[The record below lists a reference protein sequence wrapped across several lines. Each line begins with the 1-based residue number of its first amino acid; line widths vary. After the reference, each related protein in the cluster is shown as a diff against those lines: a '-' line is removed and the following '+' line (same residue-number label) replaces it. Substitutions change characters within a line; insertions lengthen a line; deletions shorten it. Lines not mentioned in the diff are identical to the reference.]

1 MAKQPKNRQPAAP
14 DKVQSAIFQIAEAAF
29 FTKNLDELFR
39 EIHRIISGLMEARN
53 FYIALVDP
61 ATGQLEAPY
70 FVDEYDPQP
79 GSGDLQGGMTEYVLR
94 TGQPV
99 LASPEVFAEL
109 VSKGEVESIGTPCI
123 DWLGVPLVTATGL
136 IGVLVVQSYREG
148 VRYSEKDKQ
157 LLIFVSH
164 QVAMAIERKR
174 AEEALREKTEEQ
186 RSLLAAL
193 KQQRDF
199 LRTFSDNIPDLIW
212 AKGADGKYLFV
223 NQAMCDVLLKCD
235 SPDEAVG
242 KTDLYFA
249 ERVRARG
256 HRHDF
261 GEMCV
266 GTDQVIYDTRKPA
279 KFDEY
284 GHIQGEFTWLE
295 VHKAP
300 FYDNRGEMIGTVGCG
315 RDITGRIRDRE
326 ALAESEVRYRTLVDH
341 LPNPVVVYRDGK
353 VIYANPALL
362 ATSGYALEEI
372 LGRSPLEFVPA
383 EYVGVAGEM
392 QARRARGEDL
402 GDYEIE
408 AVTRSGERRH
418 CIVRAAPIKF
428 DGQPAVVTILLDITD
443 RKRAED
449 DLRRTLA
456 INKALLDAVPDL
468 MFRLDRKGRFL
479 ETKRE
484 GIPAQNFYVPPDQF
498 LGKTAW
504 EILPPDVADQAL
516 SAMTEVLQNRGL
528 KSFEYAMDLG
538 GEKRHFEARLTPC
551 GEDEVL
557 VLVREIS
564 DRKLAEDA
572 LRQSE
577 EKYRLLFEG
586 SKDMI
591 YISTLDGQLLDVNQ
605 AGVAML
611 GFSSKEEF
619 FQAGVLG
626 TYQNAAD
633 RRRFSAAMAR
643 DGFVK
648 DFELALKC
656 KDGRPITVL
665 LTADAI
671 RDPAGAVM
679 AYRGIIRDITE
690 RRRLEQQ
697 LFQAQKMESIG
708 AMAGGIAHDFNN
720 ILGVILGYSS
730 FMKTKLAPDHQFF
743 NYVDSIERGAQRAAD
758 LTLQLLAFARG
769 GRMDTKPVNINAVV
783 TETVQLIARTI
794 DKNIEIRSRLT
805 PGLPTVQADS
815 AQLQQVLMNLFNNA
829 RDAMPEGGELLV
841 ETTRETISSRDLRV
855 RTDAA
860 PGDYLVIAVSDTG
873 IGIDKENLA
882 KVFEPFFTTKEKGKG
897 TGLGLAMVYGVVKN
911 HRGFVRVY
919 SEVGSGSTFRVY
931 LPISGEPEPIVE
943 VKEEKT
949 HPLGSETLLVVDD
962 EADIRDFIRDIFTEY
977 GYKVLTAATGPE
989 AIEAYHAHPGG
1000 IDLVI
1005 LDMVMPKMDGRET
1018 LRRLREIDPG
1028 VRALLSSGY
1037 SQDGQAQKMMVDGV
1051 RGFLQKPYD
1060 VDLLLTTVRGV
1071 LGPRREE

>member
-1 MAKQPKNRQPAAP
+1 MPRQPKKRQPEAP
-14 DKVQSAIFQIAEAAF
+14 DNVQSAIFQIAEAAF
-29 FTKNLDELFR
+29 FTQNLDELFR

-61 ATGQLEAPY
+61 ATGRLEAPY

-79 GSGDLQGGMTEYVLR
+79 SAGDLQGGMTEYVLR

-109 VSKGEVESIGTPCI
+109 VSRGEVESIGTPSI
-123 DWLGVPLVTATGL
+123 DWLGVPLITAAGL

-174 AEEALREKTEEQ
+174 AEEALREKTDEQ
-186 RSLLAAL
+186 RTLLAAL

-199 LRTFSDNIPDLIW
+199 LRTLSDNIPDLIW

-223 NQAMCDVLLKCD
+223 NQAMCDVLLKCN

-242 KTDLYFA
+242 KTDLFFA

-261 GEMCV
+261 GEMCI

-300 FYDNRGEMIGTVGCG
+300 FYDTRGEMIGTVGCG
-315 RDITGRIRDRE
+315 RDITSRIRDRE
-326 ALAESEVRYRTLVDH
+326 ALAESEERYRMLVDNM
-341 LPNPVVVYRDGK
+341 PNPVIVYRDGK
-353 VIYANPALL
+353 LIYANPALL
-362 ATSGYALEEI
+362 GVSGYTLEE
-372 LGRSPLEFVPA
+372 LAGRSPLEFLGLEYRGRAA
-383 EYVGVAGEM
+383 EM
-392 QARRARGEDL
+392 MTRRAQGENL
-402 GDYEIE
+402 GDYEVE
-408 AVTRSGERRH
+408 AMTKSGERRH

-428 DGQPAVVTILLDITD
+428 DGQPAVVTILLDITE

-449 DLRRTLA
+449 ELRRTLA
-456 INKALLDAVPDL
+456 LNKALLDAVPDL
-468 MFRLDRKGRFL
+468 MFRIDREGHFR

-484 GIPAQNFYVPPDQF
+484 GIPAQTFYVPPEQF
-498 LGKTAW
+498 LGKTVR
-504 EILPPDVADQAL
+504 EILPPQVADQTMDVLA
-516 SAMTEVLQNRGL
+516 EVLQAGSL
-528 KSFEYAMDLG
+528 KSFEYSMELG
-538 GEKRHFEARLTPC
+538 GDKRYFEARLTPC

-557 VLVREIS
+557 VIVREIT
-564 DRKLAEDA
+564 DRKLAEEA

-591 YISTLDGQLLDVNQ
+591 YISTLDGRLLDVNQ
-605 AGVAML
+605 AGVTLL

-619 FQAGVLG
+619 CQAGVLG
-626 TYQNAAD
+626 CYQHPAD
-633 RRRFSAAMAR
+633 RRRFSAAIAR

-648 DFELALKC
+648 DFELPLKC

-671 RDPAGAVM
+671 RDPAGEIA

-697 LFQAQKMESIG
+697 LFQVQKMESIG

-730 FMKTKLAPDHQFF
+730 FMKTKLAPDHPFY

-769 GRMDTKPVNINAVV
+769 GRMDTKPVNINAIA

-794 DKNIEIRSRLT
+794 DKNIEVRSRLT
-805 PGLPTVQADS
+805 PGLPTVQADA
-815 AQLQQVLMNLFNNA
+815 AQIQQVFMNLFNNA

-841 ETTRETISSRDLRV
+841 ETMRETISSKDLRV
-855 RTDAA
+855 RTDAE
-860 PGDYLVIAVSDTG
+860 PGEYLVVAVSDTG
-873 IGIDKENLA
+873 VGIDKENLER
-882 KVFEPFFTTKEKGKG
+882 VFEPFFTTKEKGKG

-919 SEVGSGSTFRVY
+919 SEVGVGSTFRVY
-931 LPISGEPEPIVE
+931 LPVSGEPEPIAAL
-943 VKEEKT
+943 KDEKT

-977 GYKVLTAATGPE
+977 GYQVLTASNGPE
-989 AIEAYHAHPGG
+989 AIEMYRSRPGG

-1005 LDMVMPKMDGRET
+1005 LDMVMPRMDGRET
-1018 LRRLREIDPG
+1018 FRRLREIDPG

-1037 SQDGQAQKMMVDGV
+1037 SQDGQAQKMMVEGV
-1051 RGFLQKPYD
+1051 RGFLQKPFE
-1060 VDLLLTTVRGV
+1060 VDLLLTTVRAV
-1071 LGPRREE
+1071 LGPRREN